1 MSFLRN
7 YKIAYQIY
15 NFFKKDQLAHNLP
28 LYKKHGLKKKYYSS
42 ISSED
47 FKGIKGE
54 INKYDRVD
62 SKTEMP
68 DDPDF
73 QKLDPKIQNSLIN
86 WSRDGYAV
94 LENFLTAEQV
104 NQINKEVDAMIDK
117 KEANWRYRNKIM
129 FAINHSKLLKSVATN
144 PTIIAALELLL
155 SRKVSVFQSIN
166 FLTGSQQRT
175 HSDSIHMTTFPYGNL
190 IAIWIALEDITPDC
204 GPLHYY
210 PGSHKLPYV
219 MNADFGNIG
228 TALKLGDKTYEA
240 YENKIEE
247 VVSQKGLEKK
257 IFLAKKG
264 DILIWH
270 PNLLHGGEAVTDP
283 TSTRKSMV
291 LHYYADDC
299 ICFHEVTQRPTLK

>member
-7 YKIAYQIY
+7 YKVAYQIY
-15 NFFKKDQLAHNLP
+15 NFFKKDQLVHNLP
-28 LYKKHGLKKKYYSS
+28 LYKKYGLKKKYFSS

-47 FKGIKGE
+47 FKDIHGE
-54 INKYDRVD
+54 VNKFDRLD
-62 SKTEMP
+62 SKIEMP
-68 DDPDF
+68 KDPAF
-73 QKLDPKIQNSLIN
+73 QQLEPKIQNALLN
-86 WSRDGYAV
+86 WSRDGYAI
-94 LENFLTAEQV
+94 LESFLSSEQV
-104 NQINKEVDAMIDK
+104 DQINKEVDTMIDK

-129 FAINHSKLLKSVATN
+129 FAINRSKLLKGIAHH
-144 PTIIAALELLL
+144 PIIISTLELLL

-210 PGSHKLPYV
+210 PGSHNLPYI
-219 MNADFGNIG
+219 MNADFGNVG
-228 TALKLGDKTYEA
+228 TALKLGNKTYEA
-240 YENKIEE
+240 YEDKIEE
-247 VVSQKGLEKK
+247 IVSREKLEKK
-257 IFLAKKG
+257 VFLAKKG

-270 PNLLHGGEAVTDP
+270 PNLLHGGDAVTNPD
-283 TSTRKSMV
+283 SSRKSMV